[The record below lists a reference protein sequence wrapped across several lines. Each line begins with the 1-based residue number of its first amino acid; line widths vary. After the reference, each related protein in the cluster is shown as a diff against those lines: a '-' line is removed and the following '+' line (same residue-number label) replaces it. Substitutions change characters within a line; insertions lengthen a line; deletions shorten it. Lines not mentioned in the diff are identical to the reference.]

1 MASRKR
7 LTTNTVFQ
15 AAEAPVVEETIVEET
30 VVEETVVEE
39 TAVAAPPAV
48 EGNDDLAQK
57 VEALE
62 AKVNDLIAKLSRKMS
77 L

>member
-15 AAEAPVVEETIVEET
+15 AAEAPVVEETI
-30 VVEETVVEE
+30 VEETVVEE